1 MKIKTKYNFYT
12 GEKAKKVKKV
22 GYKYLGRGKI
32 GKIATIKIDG
42 KTAYYLTDEDGFGK
56 YSPYTFDKKK
66 FKKVEYEEWEWE
78 SRDFFYE
85 FITKQKPKDKVV
97 FNTKIKRTKG
107 HFSFLSISLGEDWIS
122 FANDLD
128 KSKIIRGLQLKE
140 GDKVKV
146 IIKKIKKRNE
156 T

>member
-1 MKIKTKYNFYT
+1 MRKIKTKYNFYT
-12 GEKAKKVKKV
+12 GEIAKKVKKV

-42 KTAYYLTDEDGFGK
+42 KTAYYLTDEDGFER

-78 SRDFFYE
+78 SRDFFSE
-85 FITKQKPKDKVV
+85 FITKQKSKDKVV
-97 FNTKIKRTKG
+97 FNTKIKRIRG
-107 HFSFLSISLGEDWIS
+107 HFGFLSINLGEDWIS

-128 KSKIIRGLQLKE
+128 KSKIIKELQLKE
-140 GDKVKV
+140 GDEIKV
-146 IIKKIKKRNE
+146 IIEKISKKKK
-156 T
+156 